1 MKITPRPYQIEARRC
16 VLDQWKEVTSTLV
29 CKPVGTGKTILFALI
44 IEAMR
49 PQRAIVIAERTE
61 LIWQARDK
69 IQRTTGLECGIEMG
83 ELSVNNDS
91 LFGAMPVV
99 ISTIQTQCSAMGDR
113 RRMSR
118 FNPKDFGVMVID
130 ECHHSTSRSYRD
142 LINYYKSNNPDIR
155 IVGVTATPDRADEE
169 ALGQVFETVAFDYEI
184 LDAIHDGW
192 LVPVEQ
198 QFVSVGGLDFS
209 QMRTTAGDLNGADL
223 AQIMESERNMQ
234 GVASPSIE
242 IIGDKRALAFTASVK
257 QAETLSNIFNRH
269 KPGCSEWVC
278 GATNKDVRK
287 EMLARFQGGEI
298 QIMVNCNCLAEG
310 FDDPGVE
317 VILQARP
324 TKSRSLYAQQIG
336 RAMRPLPGI
345 VDGPETPDLRK
356 SAIAGSKK
364 PSCLIVDFVGNSGRH
379 KLMTSADIL
388 GGKVSDE
395 AIERAIIK
403 AKKDGGAVRMSD
415 ALDQADEEI
424 RQEAEERRRA
434 EEARKARL
442 VAKVNYSARS
452 VSPFDMLQIAPVK
465 TRGWDNGRTLSEK
478 QKAYLLRQG
487 VNPDTIP
494 YAQGRQLLTA
504 MFKRMDAKLA
514 SLKQL
519 KVLARYGYTD
529 ATMPYDQASKILD
542 SLARNGWRKP

>member
-1 MKITPRPYQIEARRC
+1 
-16 VLDQWKEVTSTLV
+16 
-29 CKPVGTGKTILFALI
+29 
-44 IEAMR
+44 
-49 PQRAIVIAERTE
+49 
-61 LIWQARDK
+61 
-69 IQRTTGLECGIEMG
+69 
-83 ELSVNNDS
+83 
-91 LFGAMPVV
+91 
-99 ISTIQTQCSAMGDR
+99 
-113 RRMSR
+113 
-118 FNPKDFGVMVID
+118 
-130 ECHHSTSRSYRD
+130 
-142 LINYYKSNNPDIR
+142 
-155 IVGVTATPDRADEE
+155 
-169 ALGQVFETVAFDYEI
+169 
-184 LDAIHDGW
+184 
-192 LVPVEQ
+192 
-198 QFVSVGGLDFS
+198 
-209 QMRTTAGDLNGADL
+209 
-223 AQIMESERNMQ
+223 
-234 GVASPSIE
+234 
-242 IIGDKRALAFTASVK
+242 LAFTASVK

>member
-1 MKITPRPYQIEARRC
+1 
-16 VLDQWKEVTSTLV
+16 
-29 CKPVGTGKTILFALI
+29 
-44 IEAMR
+44 
-49 PQRAIVIAERTE
+49 
-61 LIWQARDK
+61 
-69 IQRTTGLECGIEMG
+69 
-83 ELSVNNDS
+83 
-91 LFGAMPVV
+91 
-99 ISTIQTQCSAMGDR
+99 
-113 RRMSR
+113 
-118 FNPKDFGVMVID
+118 
-130 ECHHSTSRSYRD
+130 
-142 LINYYKSNNPDIR
+142 
-155 IVGVTATPDRADEE
+155 
-169 ALGQVFETVAFDYEI
+169 
-184 LDAIHDGW
+184 
-192 LVPVEQ
+192 
-198 QFVSVGGLDFS
+198 
-209 QMRTTAGDLNGADL
+209 
-223 AQIMESERNMQ
+223 
-234 GVASPSIE
+234 
-242 IIGDKRALAFTASVK
+242 
-257 QAETLSNIFNRH
+257 
-269 KPGCSEWVC
+269 
-278 GATNKDVRK
+278 
-287 EMLARFQGGEI
+287 
-298 QIMVNCNCLAEG
+298 
-310 FDDPGVE
+310 VE